1 MNEGSTGRTSVA
13 HVPTASARRYLSQLV
28 KHFAHR
34 LPTRLGETEGQIAF
48 DIGRC
53 ELEARPDALVMTAS
67 AADPRALKRVE
78 DLIARHL
85 QRFAFREPL
94 QVGWT
99 S

>member
-1 MNEGSTGRTSVA
+1 
-13 HVPTASARRYLSQLV
+13 
-28 KHFAHR
+28 
-34 LPTRLGETEGQIAF
+34 
-48 DIGRC
+48 
-53 ELEARPDALVMTAS
+53 MTAS